1 MEAAPDTIPDKIN
14 VDFARKLIGYHC
26 WENQRVWDLAV
37 VSLSDAQ
44 FTREVQFLRCSVQGE
59 CQRLLETD
67 AACLGC
73 LLGGANEETSVGTNV
88 GAGSANTAAASERT
102 AIAVSWQ
109 ASRRAWTQFAME
121 LDADSL
127 FAACACD
134 IAGAPRK
141 LRAWQLICHVI
152 YHGTARRSQI
162 LRLVA
167 ELDQPVAFDLSLLQ
181 NLTGLLRA

>member
-1 MEAAPDTIPDKIN
+1 MEAAPDTIPDAIN

-26 WENQRVWDLAV
+26 WENQRVWDLAI

-44 FTREVQFLRCSVQGE
+44 FTREVQFLRCSVQSE

-73 LLGGANEETSVGTNV
+73 LLGGGDSL
-88 GAGSANTAAASERT
+88 GAGSANTAVPSERT
-102 AIAVSWQ
+102 AIAASWQ
-109 ASRRAWTQFAME
+109 ASRRAWTQFAAE

-127 FAACACD
+127 FSTCACD
-134 IAGAPRK
+134 IAGMPRK
-141 LRAWQLICHVI
+141 LPAWQLICHVI

>member
-1 MEAAPDTIPDKIN
+1 MEAAPDTIPDSMN

-26 WENQRVWDLAV
+26 WENQRVWDLAI

-44 FTREVQFLRCSVQGE
+44 FTREVDFLRCSVQSE
-59 CQRLLETD
+59 CLRMLETD
-67 AACLGC
+67 SACLRC
-73 LLGGANEETSVGTNV
+73 LLGGLDSDNVGTNV
-88 GAGSANTAAASERT
+88 GAGSANTAGPSERA
-102 AIAVSWQ
+102 AIAASWQ
-109 ASRRAWTQFAME
+109 ASRRAWTQFAAE
-121 LDADSL
+121 LDAGGL
-127 FAACACD
+127 FSTCACD

>member
-1 MEAAPDTIPDKIN
+1 MEAAPDTIPDSMN

-26 WENQRVWDLAV
+26 WENQRVWDLAI

-44 FTREVQFLRCSVQGE
+44 FRREVQFLRCSVQSE

-67 AACLGC
+67 SASLGC
-73 LLGGANEETSVGTNV
+73 LLGGGSL
-88 GAGSANTAAASERT
+88 GAGSANTAGPSERT
-102 AIAVSWQ
+102 AIAASWQ
-109 ASRRAWTQFAME
+109 ASRRAWTQFAAE
-121 LDADSL
+121 LDAGGL
-127 FAACACD
+127 FSTCACD

-152 YHGTARRSQI
+152 YHGTVRRSQI